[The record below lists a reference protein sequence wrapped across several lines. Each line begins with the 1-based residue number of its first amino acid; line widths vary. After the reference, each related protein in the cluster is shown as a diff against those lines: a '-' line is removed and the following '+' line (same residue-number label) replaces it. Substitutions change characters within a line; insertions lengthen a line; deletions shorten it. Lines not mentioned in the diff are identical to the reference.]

1 MPFWETK
8 LFDDNTLFPFESPW
22 KRLEI
27 MNSDFYIYKIELQF
41 SRQDSLI
48 AVQIMLLGQVDG
60 FIPRMITCFVDIFL
74 RKVNLVY
81 FCYFTQLQK
90 VEEV

>member
-1 MPFWETK
+1 
-8 LFDDNTLFPFESPW
+8 
-22 KRLEI
+22 